1 MIRTAVAALA
11 LFASVSFALAATD
24 DELKQQIVG
33 AWGLDETCSTG
44 SLTFRED
51 GTFTFVQPGSEPSG
65 GTWSIAGGVLSG
77 TREGGGKQPDAT
89 IGFADGKMTMTET
102 EGSQR
107 AAVFLRCPA

>member
-1 MIRTAVAALA
+1 MIRTTVAALA

-33 AWGLDETCSTG
+33 AWGQDETCSSG

-51 GTFTFVQPGSEPSG
+51 GTFTFAQPDSDPSG
-65 GTWSIAGGVLSG
+65 GTWSIANGVLSG
-77 TREGGGKQPDAT
+77 TRDGGGQQPDAT
-89 IGFADGKMTMTET
+89 IVFADGKMTMTET
-102 EGSQR
+102 EGPQQ

>member
-33 AWGLDETCSTG
+33 AWGQDETCSTG

-65 GTWSIAGGVLSG
+65 GTWSIADGVLSG
-77 TREGGGKQPDAT
+77 TRDGGGKQPDAT
-89 IGFADGKMTMTET
+89 IAFADGNMTMTET
-102 EGSQR
+102 EGSER
-107 AAVFLRCPA
+107 AAVFVRCPA